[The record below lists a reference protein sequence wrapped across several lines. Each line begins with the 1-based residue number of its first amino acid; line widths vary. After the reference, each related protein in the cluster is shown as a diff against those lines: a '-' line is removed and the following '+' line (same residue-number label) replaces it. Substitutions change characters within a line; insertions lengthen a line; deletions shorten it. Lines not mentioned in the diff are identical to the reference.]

1 MKGPP
6 PKIPDTR
13 WGRKKQLEDRFEVDN
28 TQKHIETCKK
38 NKRNRKKKNHGN

>member
-13 WGRKKQLEDRFEVDN
+13 WGRKKQQEEHFDQDN
-28 TQKHIETCKK
+28 VQKHIETCKK
-38 NKRNRKKKNHGN
+38 NRRNRKKKK